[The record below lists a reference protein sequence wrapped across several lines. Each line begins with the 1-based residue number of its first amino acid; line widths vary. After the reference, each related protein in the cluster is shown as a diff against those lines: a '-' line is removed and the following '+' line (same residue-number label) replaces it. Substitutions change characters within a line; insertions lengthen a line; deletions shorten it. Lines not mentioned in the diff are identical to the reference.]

1 MFDEEGVLDTM
12 ECLAVPVGT
21 VQGNNKKKRTPLGN
35 KIENWQMEVIR
46 TIL

>member
-21 VQGNNKKKRTPLGN
+21 VQGNNN
-35 KIENWQMEVIR
+35 IR
-46 TIL
+46 KLIHILEIRLKVGK